1 MKVVALSI
9 ALAIFIFL
17 LLSLVLQNQITP
29 PPPPPPQ
36 ATFAAVSAEA
46 TRVAGHATEM
56 AAERHVKATTEAI
69 QTETSQIQTRTAEE
83 SARPLASA
91 TAKHLQPKYIDSNGV
106 SRSMPQA
113 GISALN
119 RSSRPWL
126 RSLNGGIRNS
136 GIGSKTGCE
145 RARLVFAKDARKP
158 DVAGATARRSP
169 PPLAR
174 LDWQDA
180 LAHALTT

>member
-1 MKVVALSI
+1 VD
-9 ALAIFIFL
+9 
-17 LLSLVLQNQITP
+17 
-29 PPPPPPQ
+29 
-36 ATFAAVSAEA
+36 A
-46 TRVAGHATEM
+46 TRVVERATEM

-83 SARPLASA
+83 SARPLASP
-91 TAKHLQPKYIDSNGV
+91 TARHLQPEGIDSNGV

-145 RARLVFAKDARKP
+145 RARLVFAEDARKP
-158 DVAGATARRSP
+158 DVAGATDRGSP
-169 PPLAR
+169 PTPRVIGLAGCV
-174 LDWQDA
+174 
-180 LAHALTT
+180 AHALTT